1 MRVRGKSRGDG
12 EGGKNYGGGGH
23 PNDFD
28 NILQLSSNSSTYGHH
43 TNRRPFQN
51 HATFGILLLISLLGC
66 IKISLMIGLP
76 RVRKIA
82 WKSVGD
88 CRSVCRSVRRAGLG
102 QGSLGGVDMGDL
114 AAKSPFVYQ
123 ACRFPHHCIPSFIS
137 SLLRLAILPSPMTFL
152 TSVTF
157 YRFKPSSLFPSS
169 SISQK
174 LTRI

>member
-1 MRVRGKSRGDG
+1 VRVQGKSRGDG
-12 EGGKNYGGGGH
+12 EGAKNYGGGGH

-28 NILQLSSNSSTYGHH
+28 NTLQLSSNSSTYGHH

-82 WKSVGD
+82 WKNVGD

-102 QGSLGGVDMGDL
+102 QGSLGGVVMGDL
-114 AAKSPFVYQ
+114 AAKALSFIRHVGSLIIASLPSS
-123 ACRFPHHCIPSFIS
+123 HPSFA
-137 SLLRLAILPSPMTFL
+137 LLS
-152 TSVTF
+152 
-157 YRFKPSSLFPSS
+157 FPP
-169 SISQK
+169 
-174 LTRI
+174 L